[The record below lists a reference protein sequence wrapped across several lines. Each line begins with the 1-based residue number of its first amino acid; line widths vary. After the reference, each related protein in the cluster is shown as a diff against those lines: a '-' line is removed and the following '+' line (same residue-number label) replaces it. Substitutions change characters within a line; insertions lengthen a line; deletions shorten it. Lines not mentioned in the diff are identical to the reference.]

1 MKTMLLA
8 GIAALSVLSR
18 HLSCTVNTPGI
29 VLEPDQ
35 HGGRSCARSQLFGWC
50 WMGVRCDPPG
60 GGTFQFRGEVSFGF
74 CLPST

>member
-29 VLEPDQ
+29 VLEPDP
-35 HGGRSCARSQLFGWC
+35 GEAARAASYSDGVGWACDATPREEGLFSLGA
-50 WMGVRCDPPG
+50 R
-60 GGTFQFRGEVSFGF
+60 
-74 CLPST
+74 